1 MGRAGGDDDR
11 RLRAR
16 DAPDAV
22 LGRRRAQAVALD
34 GRRDDRLDLLG
45 GHLGVGLVVEVVDVA
60 GDAAEGH
67 HGAGARIAHGGRQ
80 RVERER
86 LGAHR
91 DVRRGRRAARHGRD
105 ERELVAG
112 VQRLVLR
119 RVLAIDGQHERQ
131 AAGQVVDGG
140 QRIGDPRALGQLEL
154 EPVAPGPLAQGREEA
169 DVDDHVRQG
178 SQIGDA

>member
-1 MGRAGGDDDR
+1 MRRAGGDDDR

-22 LGRRRAQAVALD
+22 LGRRRAQAMALD

-45 GHLGVGLVVEVVDVA
+45 RHLGVGLVVEMVDVA

-67 HGAGARIAHGGRQ
+67 DRAGARIAHGGGQ

-86 LGAHR
+86 LGAHG
-91 DVRRGRRAARHGRD
+91 DVRGGRRAARTGGIS
-105 ERELVAG
+105 ASSSPACSAWSS
-112 VQRLVLR
+112 R
-119 RVLAIDGQHERQ
+119 RVLAVDGEHERQ
-131 AAGQVVDGG
+131 AAGEVVDGG
-140 QRIGDPRALGQLEL
+140 ERIGDPRALGQLEL
-154 EPVAPGPLAQGREEA
+154 EPIAPGPLAQRREEA